1 MTLGV
6 IMFLISSCS
15 RNPVTGKREIVL
27 MSESQEINMGK
38 EYDPQVQATYGVYN
52 DPKMQ
57 TFITAKGKEMAA
69 ISHRPHLPYEFKV
82 VDSPVVNAFAVP
94 GGFVYF
100 TRGIM
105 AHFNNEAEFAG
116 VLGHEIGHITARH
129 SVKQQTKQM
138 LGQLIFI
145 GGLVVS
151 EDFRNFADLASQGMG
166 LLFLKFGR
174 DDESQS
180 DELGVDYSSEI
191 GYDASEMAGFFNT
204 LKRMRTES
212 GSATPTFM
220 STHPDPVDRFNK
232 VQAMA
237 RKEQKANPNKQYKI
251 NRDSYLEMID
261 GMIYGDD
268 PRQGYSENG
277 AFYHPE
283 LLFQFPVPSG
293 WRVNNMPTQVQM
305 SPEDGSA
312 VLTMDLADGTD
323 LRAAANTFV
332 QENKLTVIEQS
343 SSNVK
348 GNSAYTLIAESTPIQ
363 ANGGQEQAQS
373 PTLRM
378 LTYFI
383 SYGGKIYK
391 FNGLSKKADF
401 NKYFSDFQRS
411 MKNFKKLTDQS
422 KINKK
427 PTTIAIKTVKKNAT
441 LQTALTTYSMQGSQ
455 LKELA
460 ILNGMELT
468 DQVKAGSFIKTLG
481 TLGGGAAAPSSNTG
495 NENSN
500 SGTGINTNTNNTN
513 TGSTNSDGGIKNNK
527 TGTSGTKVTKPGGTK
542 IGSKGKLKK
551 KKKD

>member
-1 MTLGV
+1 
-6 IMFLISSCS
+6 
-15 RNPVTGKREIVL
+15 
-27 MSESQEINMGK
+27 
-38 EYDPQVQATYGVYN
+38 
-52 DPKMQ
+52 
-57 TFITAKGKEMAA
+57 
-69 ISHRPHLPYEFKV
+69 
-82 VDSPVVNAFAVP
+82 
-94 GGFVYF
+94 
-100 TRGIM
+100 
-105 AHFNNEAEFAG
+105 
-116 VLGHEIGHITARH
+116 
-129 SVKQQTKQM
+129 
-138 LGQLIFI
+138 
-145 GGLVVS
+145 
-151 EDFRNFADLASQGMG
+151 
-166 LLFLKFGR
+166 
-174 DDESQS
+174 
-180 DELGVDYSSEI
+180 
-191 GYDASEMAGFFNT
+191 
-204 LKRMRTES
+204 
-212 GSATPTFM
+212 
-220 STHPDPVDRFNK
+220 
-232 VQAMA
+232 
-237 RKEQKANPNKQYKI
+237 
-251 NRDSYLEMID
+251 
-261 GMIYGDD
+261 MIYGED
-268 PRQGYSENG
+268 PRQGYTENG

-293 WRVNNMPTQVQM
+293 WRVNNTPAQVQM
-305 SPEDGSA
+305 SPEDGNA
-312 VLTMDLADGTD
+312 ILTMDLAAGTD

-343 SSNVK
+343 SSNVN
-348 GNSAYTLIAESTPIQ
+348 GNSAYTLIAESTPTQ

-441 LQTALTTYSMQGSQ
+441 LQTALAGYSMQGSQ

-468 DQVKAGSFIKTLG
+468 DQVKAGSLIKTLG